1 MSEKKKEE
9 LFYST
14 AVTAEYDDTRI
25 TDCTRRG
32 LPKGVKSRDGSKK
45 IEVADFT
52 TFNSFFF
59 DKKHGNMKL
68 KIYDYLND
76 ALWYGDLE
84 NLIGCEILTERLTA
98 DNCRL
103 EELRFWGIDR
113 RSFYTDIKVEL
124 MVNTV
129 KGEIFWTGILVCM
142 CGFYP
147 DFCCKIAG
155 LSEQAD
161 RKGYIRLSSYLVPVY
176 TTAQVDAAA
185 EKIWELCGM
194 KDARTNPKARNAK
207 ELARRM
213 GLKIK
218 YLPIFDH
225 DGINSMVFFSDSE
238 LVVGEDVTVKDE
250 NGRTTLCREGN
261 PETIIVPAN
270 TIVVNTNCVKR
281 EYSDINIFHECIHFT
296 KHYLAMRLQ
305 ELACNDTRKM
315 KMKELTPEEAENYK
329 DPIFFMENQANRGA
343 FGLMMP
349 ISDMRGRIYVEMRN
363 VRCYKHRGELFDIVG
378 RRLYKTLD
386 IPEFRIR
393 ARMIQ
398 LGFVEA
404 AGAMNYVDYKR
415 IQPFAFDKD
424 ALSVEIHSY
433 VISSHKLLVL
443 CDTNSDLRELISSGK
458 YIYAD
463 GHVVRNTLSYVK
475 KVAEE
480 YYLTDWANA
489 NVDLCCLRFTRQY
502 VQNRVGHFVL
512 GRLYLDTEYVKRL
525 SVFLEPFMKKYGT
538 NDEISAQMKYQS
550 DFFQRPFV
558 EVFDEIMHLNGDTRE
573 SLSEKLNISKDTLRI
588 YIYNEDMSLDFV
600 VALCLIWKLPYEISR
615 LLLKRTLNDLQDFVH
630 RHVVM
635 KRILKI
641 YWNNGVDKANEILKS
656 NKEKEL
662 AFPKTK

>member
-1 MSEKKKEE
+1 MKARIVTDMNV
-9 LFYST
+9 ST
-14 AVTAEYDDTRI
+14 AVTAEYDDARM
-25 TDCTRRG
+25 TDCSKRG
-32 LPKGVKSRDGSKK
+32 IPKGVKGRDGSKK

-59 DKKHGNMKL
+59 DKKRGNMRME
-68 KIYDYLND
+68 IFDYLNC
-76 ALWYGDLE
+76 ALSYGEFD
-84 NLIGCEILTERLTA
+84 RLTGQVIITEHLTMQ
-98 DNCRL
+98 DYVL
-103 EELRFWGIDR
+103 DKIRFWGIDR
-113 RSFYTDIKVEL
+113 STFYTDIDVIIAL
-124 MVNTV
+124 TTP
-129 KGEIFWTGILVCM
+129 KGLCHMKCILRCV

-147 DFCCKIAG
+147 DFECEITGIAKEYNYKG
-155 LSEQAD
+155 LT
-161 RKGYIRLSSYLVPVY
+161 RLSSYLVPVY
-176 TTAQVDAAA
+176 KNSYVDFAA
-185 EKIWELCGM
+185 ERIWEWYGM
-194 KDARTNPKARNAK
+194 NEALTNPEARDAK
-207 ELARRM
+207 ELAHRM

-225 DGINSMVFFSDSE
+225 DGIDSMVFFSDGE
-238 LVVGEDVTVKDE
+238 LEIGEDMTIKDE
-250 NGRTTLCREGN
+250 DGRKIHYREEN
-261 PETIIVPAN
+261 PETITIPAN

-281 EYSDINIFHECIHFT
+281 EYSDFNIFHECIHYV

-315 KMKELTPEEAENYK
+315 KMKELSPEEAVDYK
-329 DPIFFMENQANRGA
+329 DPLFFMENQANRGA

-349 ISDMRGRIYVEMRN
+349 ISDMRERIYAEMRN
-363 VRCYKHRGELFDIVG
+363 VRYYKHRGELFDIIG

-386 IPEFRIR
+386 LPEFRIR

-463 GHVVRNTLSYVK
+463 GHVV
-475 KVAEE
+475 
-480 YYLTDWANA
+480 
-489 NVDLCCLRFTRQY
+489 
-502 VQNRVGHFVL
+502 VGHFVL